1 MKRRNRKGL
10 WDLIVYVVV
19 VRGVGGGG
27 VGRNVG
33 NVMRSERVRDL
44 MYIWREGERELQPD
58 TDGFRIT
65 S

>member
-1 MKRRNRKGL
+1 M
-10 WDLIVYVVV
+10 
-19 VRGVGGGG
+19 GG